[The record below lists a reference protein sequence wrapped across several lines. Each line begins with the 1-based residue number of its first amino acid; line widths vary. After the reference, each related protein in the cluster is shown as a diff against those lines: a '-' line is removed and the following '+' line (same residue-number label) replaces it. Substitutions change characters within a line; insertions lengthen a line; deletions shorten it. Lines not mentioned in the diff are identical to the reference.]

1 MLEMLLGGAPVV
13 EALPGQKLFQVATT
27 SWIVPDGVKSIC
39 AVCIGAGSRAALV
52 SSTAYGGMGG
62 ALRYLNAI
70 PVTPGETLTIQ
81 VGQSTTNI
89 GYTTGSVGF
98 VNGGDTTILRGSTVL
113 LRAAG
118 GRQTQEAQAAAC
130 INGQGGLGGII
141 ITGTNTSGLP
151 GSGTGGYVGD
161 GGGSTANNTPTDT
174 SAGKS
179 GGVSS
184 NTVNGQ
190 TITSG
195 ANGNGARAYGIG
207 VVVGSLFGG
216 GGGSARRSS
225 DNAKAY
231 SNSGAGACRIIWGTD
246 RSYPNAAAD
255 V

>member
-1 MLEMLLGGAPVV
+1 MLEMLFGSKPIV
-13 EALPGQKLFQVATT
+13 EAEPGQKLFTVATT

-39 AVCIGAGSRAALV
+39 AVCIGAGSRAYL
-52 SSTAYGGMGG
+52 SGTASGGMGG
-62 ALRYLNAI
+62 ALRWLNAI
-70 PVTPGETLTIQ
+70 PVTPGETLTVQ
-81 VGQSTTNI
+81 VGQAASNL
-89 GYTTGSVGF
+89 GYTTGSVGP

-118 GRQTQEAQAAAC
+118 GRQTKEAQLAAC
-130 INGQGGLGGII
+130 INGQGGLGGTP
-141 ITGTNTSGLP
+141 ITGSSSTGLP
-151 GSGTGGYVGD
+151 GSGAAGYFGD
-161 GGGSTANNTPTDT
+161 GGGGAANAQPESDT
-174 SAGKS
+174 SAGKA

-195 ANGNGARAYGIG
+195 ANGAGTRGQGAGVVAGTAYGA
-207 VVVGSLFGG
+207 

-231 SNSGAGACRIIWGTD
+231 SNTGPGGCRIIWGTD
-246 RSYPNAAAD
+246 RSYPSNAVD